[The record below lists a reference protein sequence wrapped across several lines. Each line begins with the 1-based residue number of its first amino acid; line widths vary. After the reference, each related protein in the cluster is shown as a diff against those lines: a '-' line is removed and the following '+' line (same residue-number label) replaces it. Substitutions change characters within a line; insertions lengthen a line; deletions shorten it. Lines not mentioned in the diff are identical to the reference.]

1 MSQTQTQLYPL
12 DQLLAEQGAEY
23 LVLDFNHL
31 FISSTL
37 REEVW
42 LLRQQDDRAVV
53 DKVIAEAG
61 EFDIRGVRADR
72 ELHAYSGGE
81 QAILACLLILAT
93 VEAAGVQ
100 GCKLLLYGLLESLSL
115 ENRDRLLARLA
126 ASHATQGL
134 RTFII
139 EENHTKEIA
148 LGH

>member
-1 MSQTQTQLYPL
+1 MSQTETRLTPL
-12 DQLLAEQGAEY
+12 AQLLAEHGEEY

-42 LLRQQDDRAVV
+42 LLRQRDDPAIVAQ
-53 DKVIAEAG
+53 VIAEAG
-61 EFDIRGVRADR
+61 EFGLRGVRAER

-100 GCKLLLYGLLESLSL
+100 GCKLLLYGLLESLSV
-115 ENRDRLLARLA
+115 ENREKLLARLA
-126 ASHATQGL
+126 QSQSSHGL
-134 RTFII
+134 SAFIMA
-139 EENHTKEIA
+139 ENQPKEVA

>member
-12 DQLLAEQGAEY
+12 DQLLAEHGAEY

-37 REEVW
+37 REEIW
-42 LLRQQDDRAVV
+42 LLRQRDDPAIMDR
-53 DKVIAEAG
+53 VIAEAG
-61 EFDIRGVRADR
+61 EFGIGGVRAER

-100 GCKLLLYGLLESLSL
+100 GCKLLLYGLLESLSV

-126 ASHATQGL
+126 QSHVTHGL
-134 RTFII
+134 RAFIV
-139 EENHTKEIA
+139 EENHTKEVA